1 MSAEFEQVFLDALE
15 DLREGRAEP
24 IERYLELVPKSKR
37 AQLADLLAMYFASRR
52 GPASREVNS
61 QSYERVLAAID
72 RLNESQGEA
81 GILPALLSELRR
93 TRRLRR
99 QDVTRELSEHF
110 KLSDKGVVQFERE
123 YHRLETGQLHGALLS
138 KRLLQALS
146 DLFRIDLDDLVSAS
160 LPLPQ
165 AHPTR
170 EAQAFARSG
179 GTVRASYRASSGE
192 EKPLDPLV
200 QKLFYGG
207 PDA

>member
-24 IERYLELVPKSKR
+24 IERYLELVPKSER

-52 GPASREVNS
+52 APASREVNS
-61 QSYERVLAAID
+61 KSYERVLAAID
-72 RLNESQGEA
+72 RLTESQGEA
-81 GILPALLSELRR
+81 GILPGLLSELRR

-99 QDVTRELSEHF
+99 QDVTRQLCEHF
-110 KLSDKGVVQFERE
+110 QLFDKSLVQFERE
-123 YHRLETGQLHGALLS
+123 YHRLETGQLHGAFLS

-165 AHPTR
+165 AHAPR

-179 GTVRASYRASSGE
+179 GMVRASHRSPGE

-200 QKLFYGG
+200 QELFYGG
-207 PDA
+207 RDA